1 MPLFMHHFPSSRH
14 HKLET
19 KNVKVLI
26 DSISSREKKMYARFL
41 ISSHLFMSW
50 CG

>member
-1 MPLFMHHFPSSRH
+1 MHHFPSSRH

-26 DSISSREKKMYARFL
+26 DSISSEKKMYARFL